1 MVGNVELDGGG
12 GGCIADISRVRPSV
26 LLAPSYHH
34 HQMSGKSSYLK
45 INTSN
50 GHSLSLPFIRL
61 HCTVAKKTF
70 FEQKELNM

>member
-26 LLAPSYHH
+26 LLAPSHQHH
-34 HQMSGKSSYLK
+34 HQMSGKSGYLK

-50 GHSLSLPFIRL
+50 GHSLSLPFTRL
-61 HCTVAKKTF
+61 HCTVAKKAF
-70 FEQKELNM
+70 SEQKE

>member
-1 MVGNVELDGGG
+1 MVGNVELDGG

-34 HQMSGKSSYLK
+34 HQMSGKSGYLK